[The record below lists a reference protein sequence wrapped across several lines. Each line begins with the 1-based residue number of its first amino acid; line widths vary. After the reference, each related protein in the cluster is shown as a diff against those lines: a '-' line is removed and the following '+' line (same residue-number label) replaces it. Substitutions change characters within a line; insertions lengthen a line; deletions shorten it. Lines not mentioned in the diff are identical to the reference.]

1 MLAGHLA
8 LVAAAIFFGVAFYV
22 GFAEQAARLS
32 LDDRALLAEWKP
44 AYKRGYAIQAPLAII
59 GFILGIVA
67 CWQTGRLAFLAGS
80 LSMIANWPWTI
91 FAIMPTNAVLMA
103 TSLDDANARTRELI
117 VRWNLLHSVRTI
129 LGGVATVAFLV
140 ALSAA

>member
-22 GFAEQAARLS
+22 SFAEQAARLG

-44 AYKRGYAIQAPLAII
+44 AYKRGYAIQAPLAIL

-67 CWQTGRLAFLAGS
+67 CWQTGRPSFLAGS
-80 LSMIANWPWTI
+80 LLMIANWPWTI
-91 FAIMPTNAVLMA
+91 FAVMPTNTVLMA
-103 TSLDDANARTRELI
+103 TRLDDANAGTRRLI
-117 VRWNLLHSVRTI
+117 VRWNVLHSVRTL
-129 LGGVATVAFLV
+129 LGGMATVAFLI
-140 ALSAA
+140 ALSSA

>member
-1 MLAGHLA
+1 VL
-8 LVAAAIFFGVAFYV
+8 YV

-44 AYKRGYAIQAPLAII
+44 AYKRGYALQAPLAII

-67 CWQTGRLAFLAGS
+67 CWQTARLAFLAGS

-117 VRWNLLHSVRTI
+117 VRWNLFHSVRTI

>member
-22 GFAEQAARLS
+22 SFVEQAARLG

-44 AYKRGYAIQAPLAII
+44 AYKRGYAIQAPLAIL

-67 CWQTGRLAFLAGS
+67 CWQTGRPAFLAGS
-80 LSMIANWPWTI
+80 LLMIANWPWTI
-91 FAIMPTNAVLMA
+91 FAVMPTNTMLMA
-103 TSLDDANARTRELI
+103 TSLDDANAGTRQLI
-117 VRWNLLHSVRTI
+117 VKWNVLHSVRTL
-129 LGGVATVAFLV
+129 LGGMATVAFLI
-140 ALSAA
+140 ALLSA